1 MVAVRAERCGEAK
14 RCGWHRVAADDQPA
28 AHALVLCS
36 FPVWNSLSV
45 KTQRS
50 GRVLRSHPIR
60 VGLRTSARL
69 SHTHGLVC
77 PPRAVPVPL
86 SYLVLL
92 TVCDTPKEVLDLRGR
107 ETLATMVGGGAQ
119 GEGCLEGG
127 ARDPVPNDGLVN
139 DGLVGGLS
147 EACRLGIHLSSNGT
161 GFPVSGARS
170 RSSEVGS
177 RVW

>member
-1 MVAVRAERCGEAK
+1 M
-14 RCGWHRVAADDQPA
+14 
-28 AHALVLCS
+28 
-36 FPVWNSLSV
+36 

-92 TVCDTPKEVLDLRGR
+92 TVCDTQGGPRAYGR

>member
-1 MVAVRAERCGEAK
+1 MPTARSTGTSIVSGPTYSVR
-14 RCGWHRVAADDQPA
+14 
-28 AHALVLCS
+28 HAR
-36 FPVWNSLSV
+36 
-45 KTQRS
+45 RS
-50 GRVLRSHPIR
+50 S
-60 VGLRTSARL
+60 T
-69 SHTHGLVC
+69 
-77 PPRAVPVPL
+77 
-86 SYLVLL
+86 Y
-92 TVCDTPKEVLDLRGR
+92 GR